1 MDTRGKSNTEF
12 RSEVSEVLA
21 RHESSFDQIHATL
34 QTILTDLQALKAQ
47 TNISTTGDVN
57 PFAVGDASQTTKPYP
72 QPRTPNST
80 LKLHFPKFT
89 GEDPTGWIYQA
100 EQYFEFQGIVPA
112 QRVQLASFH
121 LEGIALQWH
130 RWFAKFKGPVNWTK
144 FTTALLCRF
153 GPTEYENPFEALTRL
168 KHTTTVSA
176 YQEEFEKL
184 SQLIDA
190 LPDSHLIGIFIAGLK
205 DEVRLDVKLTN
216 PHTLSEAIGVARL
229 VEERNSLQKKPTA
242 SLLGPPPH
250 LKNIPI
256 AEISPPPFK
265 RITDQE
271 ARIRQEKEDQNQ
283 PKLVP
288 DRSVLVHFSSVG
300 PI

>member
-1 MDTRGKSNTEF
+1 MCGKIYRGSFLWILVENQNTEF

-47 TNISTTGDVN
+47 TNISTIGDVN

-89 GEDPTGWIYQA
+89 GEDPTGWIYRA
-100 EQYFEFQGIVPA
+100 EQYFEFQGS
-112 QRVQLASFH
+112 R
-121 LEGIALQWH
+121 QW
-130 RWFAKFKGPVNWTK
+130 TE

-153 GPTEYENPFEALTRL
+153 GPTEYENPSESLTRL

-205 DEVRLDVKLTN
+205 DEVHLDVKLTN
-216 PHTLSEAIGVARL
+216 PHTLSEAIGIARL
-229 VEERNSLQKKPTA
+229 VEECNSLQKKPTA

-250 LKNIPI
+250 LKNIPV
-256 AEISPPPFK
+256 AENLPSSILTDHRPRSAHPTRK
-265 RITDQE
+265 RSLFLL
-271 ARIRQEKEDQNQ
+271 R
-283 PKLVP
+283 
-288 DRSVLVHFSSVG
+288 
-300 PI
+300 